1 MIPVILGVS
10 VCQQGLYLTKTT
22 GTPVG
27 QTSTEQCGPGLRV
40 SVLYPITVTKWIQK
54 KAQILEKNNMQIA
67 M

>member
-54 KAQILEKNNMQIA
+54 KDSDIRKK
-67 M
+67 